1 MAVAGISGH
10 ASSGAR
16 NGHELLTLDTP
27 ASLRAN
33 YRQQLVDGYSR
44 LHRDQLIVLCRAL
57 GLDTVATIDTMK
69 ERIDRYSNGEAPALF
84 TPSQAPM
91 VSDAALSPVD
101 LPTILPMPPPTC
113 LPQGASGCAVTSE
126 ETEWFAQQSRQGPV
140 ADQLPNPVAALY
152 LATPIDSV
160 SAEGSEELLANEP
173 ASGPRDATRE

>member
-10 ASSGAR
+10 ASCGAS

-33 YRQQLVDGYSR
+33 SRQELVDGYSH
-44 LHRDQLIVLCRAL
+44 LHSDQLIVLCRAL
-57 GLDTVATIDTMK
+57 GLDTVATVNTMK
-69 ERIDRYSNGEAPALF
+69 ERIDRCFNGK

-91 VSDAALSPVD
+91 VSDAALSPVG

-173 ASGPRDATRE
+173 ASGPRAN

>member
-1 MAVAGISGH
+1 MAVAGIASH
-10 ASSGAR
+10 ASSGAG
-16 NGHELLTLDTP
+16 NGHELLALDTP

-33 YRQQLVDGYSR
+33 YRQQLVDGYSH

-57 GLDTVATIDTMK
+57 GLDTVATVDTMK
-69 ERIDRYSNGEAPALF
+69 ERIDRHSNGE

-160 SAEGSEELLANEP
+160 STEGSEELLANEP
-173 ASGPRDATRE
+173 ASGPRAN